1 MNKKMKKD
9 VKLSPSAIIAVG
21 FLLLILTA
29 TLLLMLPISARNRQS
44 TPLLTSLFTAT
55 SAVCVTGQALV
66 DTGTHWSLFGQV
78 VLIVAIQIGGLGVMT
93 LMALV
98 SMALGKRIGLRQRT
112 LLQESVASF
121 QVGGIVRLVR
131 FAMRGTAVVEGCG
144 AVLLSFRFV
153 PMLGWAKGIWYSVF
167 HSISAFCNA
176 GFDLMGPI
184 SGEFTSLESFVGD
197 PFVNGVVIML
207 ILLGGLGFFVWED
220 LFKNRLHW
228 KKLRLHTRVA
238 LTLAAVLAHPRAAG
252 AAGKQPRSLL
262 LEKRR
267 HKRHALAAQHRF
279 GQTRIA
285 ERAAQRRFPDGQTRR
300 RLPAHARA
308 FAQQQEH
315 RRFNRRQPPQRVQIV
330 RHRVGQAVR
339 QNIHPR
345 AKQRRRAFFKQHRF
359 QRFARKT
366 AAPVRRRVQ
375 PRVVNAAVGRRQR
388 RFGRV
393 VPRAFAAQRNQR
405 RNRPVFERVAQGRHA
420 FQIEQKPAKL
430 SDIHSVPRF
439 GTA

>member
-153 PMLGWAKGIWYSVF
+153 PMLGWAKGIWYGVF

-184 SGEFTSLESFVGD
+184 SGEFTSL
-197 PFVNGVVIML
+197 
-207 ILLGGLGFFVWED
+207 
-220 LFKNRLHW
+220 
-228 KKLRLHTRVA
+228 
-238 LTLAAVLAHPRAAG
+238 
-252 AAGKQPRSLL
+252 
-262 LEKRR
+262 
-267 HKRHALAAQHRF
+267 
-279 GQTRIA
+279 
-285 ERAAQRRFPDGQTRR
+285 
-300 RLPAHARA
+300 
-308 FAQQQEH
+308 
-315 RRFNRRQPPQRVQIV
+315 
-330 RHRVGQAVR
+330 
-339 QNIHPR
+339 
-345 AKQRRRAFFKQHRF
+345 
-359 QRFARKT
+359 
-366 AAPVRRRVQ
+366 
-375 PRVVNAAVGRRQR
+375 
-388 RFGRV
+388 
-393 VPRAFAAQRNQR
+393 
-405 RNRPVFERVAQGRHA
+405 
-420 FQIEQKPAKL
+420 
-430 SDIHSVPRF
+430 
-439 GTA
+439 

>member
-1 MNKKMKKD
+1 M
-9 VKLSPSAIIAVG
+9 
-21 FLLLILTA
+21 
-29 TLLLMLPISARNRQS
+29 
-44 TPLLTSLFTAT
+44 
-55 SAVCVTGQALV
+55 TGQALV

-220 LFKNRLHW
+220 LLKPP
-228 KKLRLHTRVA
+228 A
-238 LTLAAVLAHPRAAG
+238 LEEAAPAYPRGFDAG
-252 AAGKQPRSLL
+252 GGAGGCAEPVLL
-262 LEKRR
+262 LYGKE
-267 HKRHALAAQHRF
+267 RF
-279 GQTRIA
+279 YGGAGRW
-285 ERAAQRRFPDGQTRR
+285 
-300 RLPAHARA
+300 ARA
-308 FAQQQEH
+308 F
-315 RRFNRRQPPQRVQIV
+315 
-330 RHRVGQAVR
+330 GQALFPRSRQERRALTPCRPENSVR
-339 QNIHPR
+339 Q
-345 AKQRRRAFFKQHRF
+345 
-359 QRFARKT
+359 
-366 AAPVRRRVQ
+366 
-375 PRVVNAAVGRRQR
+375 AV
-388 RFGRV
+388 
-393 VPRAFAAQRNQR
+393 
-405 RNRPVFERVAQGRHA
+405 
-420 FQIEQKPAKL
+420 L
-430 SDIHSVPRF
+430 
-439 GTA
+439 

>member
-29 TLLLMLPISARNRQS
+29 TLLLMLPISAQNRQS

-153 PMLGWAKGIWYSVF
+153 PMLGWAKGIWYGVF
-167 HSISAFCNA
+167 HPIITLSVGYCTGAGGFLRVNKMMNVMLPSLPAYISIMMTMRENVFKSRVMPVVKPTVSMAEKTSISTC
-176 GFDLMGPI
+176 
-184 SGEFTSLESFVGD
+184 
-197 PFVNGVVIML
+197 
-207 ILLGGLGFFVWED
+207 
-220 LFKNRLHW
+220 
-228 KKLRLHTRVA
+228 
-238 LTLAAVLAHPRAAG
+238 
-252 AAGKQPRSLL
+252 
-262 LEKRR
+262 
-267 HKRHALAAQHRF
+267 
-279 GQTRIA
+279 
-285 ERAAQRRFPDGQTRR
+285 
-300 RLPAHARA
+300 
-308 FAQQQEH
+308 
-315 RRFNRRQPPQRVQIV
+315 
-330 RHRVGQAVR
+330 
-339 QNIHPR
+339 
-345 AKQRRRAFFKQHRF
+345 
-359 QRFARKT
+359 
-366 AAPVRRRVQ
+366 
-375 PRVVNAAVGRRQR
+375 
-388 RFGRV
+388 
-393 VPRAFAAQRNQR
+393 
-405 RNRPVFERVAQGRHA
+405 
-420 FQIEQKPAKL
+420 
-430 SDIHSVPRF
+430 
-439 GTA
+439 